1 MKKTISIVLVIFICV
16 SASVFILSSCN
27 NKKHEVYNIDTELGD
42 KLSLEVYL
50 SGNLHGM
57 YLTYFIYSDNFIG
70 GAIFRFRDK
79 TVIPD
84 NPLEKFEII
93 GSYGNTHFYKLYN
106 EILFVYNNERVGQL
120 NSAAKLNGHIFSRQY
135 KDNESIERL
144 SEVLTDL
151 IKTGNFDYIYQFGVI
166 LAYEGNDDIK
176 LLLQRYADGNFSE
189 EELSVNENSVK
200 TTEEMTSWAKDLLN
214 EYYLP

>member
-16 SASVFILSSCN
+16 SAS
-27 NKKHEVYNIDTELGD
+27 
-42 KLSLEVYL
+42 
-50 SGNLHGM
+50 
-57 YLTYFIYSDNFIG
+57 
-70 GAIFRFRDK
+70 
-79 TVIPD
+79 
-84 NPLEKFEII
+84 
-93 GSYGNTHFYKLYN
+93 GNTHFYKLYN

-144 SEVLTDL
+144 SEVLSDL

-189 EELSVNENSVK
+189 EEFTMNENSVK
-200 TTEEMTSWAKDLLN
+200 TTEEMTSWAKRFT
-214 EYYLP
+214 E

>member
-1 MKKTISIVLVIFICV
+1 MENSYIFNSDSLSEGIKLVSI
-16 SASVFILSSCN
+16 
-27 NKKHEVYNIDTELGD
+27 
-42 KLSLEVYL
+42 
-50 SGNLHGM
+50 M
-57 YLTYFIYSDNFIG
+57 
-70 GAIFRFRDK
+70 R
-79 TVIPD
+79 
-84 NPLEKFEII
+84 
-93 GSYGNTHFYKLYN
+93 
-106 EILFVYNNERVGQL
+106 GQL

-166 LAYEGNDDIK
+166 LVYEGNDDIK

-214 EYYLP
+214 EYYG